1 MSLAVGL
8 VRRTVGLEGSLT
20 HDTLTDDEGRFA
32 FHLLSLVESLANLID
47 IITIDLEYLPTKCT
61 ILGGCV
67 LVHNLLG
74 LGRELD
80 VVAVV
85 EHDEVVKTEN

>member
-1 MSLAVGL
+1 MGLAVGL
-8 VRRTVGLEGSLT
+8 IRRTVGLESTLT
-20 HDTLTDDEGRFA
+20 HDTLTDDEGGLA
-32 FHLLSLVESLANLID
+32 FYLLCLVESLANLID
-47 IITIDLEYLPTKCT
+47 VVTVDLEYLPTKST

-67 LVHNLLG
+67 LVHNFLG